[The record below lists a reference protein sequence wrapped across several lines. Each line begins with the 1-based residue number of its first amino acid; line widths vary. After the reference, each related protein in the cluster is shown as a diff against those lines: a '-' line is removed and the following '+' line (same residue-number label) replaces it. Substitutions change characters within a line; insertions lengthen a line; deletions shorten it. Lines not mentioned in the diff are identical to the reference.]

1 MIQLV
6 VTTDD
11 SLNERLLRSVL
22 DEEDTPRRAWD
33 AVTAMDE
40 ALQLRPGMILVDMTL
55 RSADTLLEALH
66 SNPET
71 ACVPL
76 LAVTPDGRLP
86 FELRRLCKAVL
97 SAEALDEQRHS

>member
-11 SLNERLLRSVL
+11 TLNERLLRSVL
-22 DEEDTPRRAWD
+22 GEEDIPRRARD
-33 AVTAMDE
+33 AVAAMDD
-40 ALQLRPGMILVDMTL
+40 ALHHQPGMILVDMTL

-66 SNPET
+66 NHSET
-71 ACVPL
+71 TCVPL
-76 LAVTPDGRLP
+76 VAVTPDGRLP

-97 SAEALDEQRHS
+97 SVEALDEQHHP